1 MDKLVW
7 GILAFAIVAVFTVQ
21 PAAAQNEVYLVPMQ
35 SNATYCNTA
44 EVEIWAN
51 ATGFQ
56 GGQINLTYDS
66 SCANVTGW
74 ERNTTNFLIGG
85 WSHYNG
91 REWITF
97 ATMDPQPVLLTGN
110 YIIGTLTIHC
120 VNESGEGRETPLTFI
135 EPSKLLNDRGNQVS
149 ANWANGTFRCEQGI
163 DVTPPII
170 TNVTANSLAS
180 DIYFPLFQY
189 LIDG

>member
-7 GILAFAIVAVFTVQ
+7 CILAFAIVAILTV
-21 PAAAQNEVYLVPMQ
+21 PGAAQNEVYLVPMQ

-56 GGQINLTYDS
+56 GGQINLIYNS

-120 VNESGEGRETPLTFI
+120 VNESG
-135 EPSKLLNDRGNQVS
+135 
-149 ANWANGTFRCEQGI
+149 
-163 DVTPPII
+163 
-170 TNVTANSLAS
+170 
-180 DIYFPLFQY
+180 
-189 LIDG
+189 